1 MRGGFHTV
9 RLWDVA
15 SGQEKATLQGHTS
28 SVESVAFSPDGTTLA
43 SASDDRTVVLWEL
56 ASGQEKATFQGHTH
70 AVISVAFSPDGTTL
84 ASGSWDGTVLLWD
97 MSPYITTP
105 PVATPDS
112 TPLSRTE
119 VEATILGDAVESLTV
134 EFSRAI
140 SGRRP
145 DYAWSA
151 VTDSAGRAAL
161 SITSP
166 APPGV
171 SGFYRARA
179 RNPAGEIVS
188 QWNSIPLNRNR
199 RQILELTLGGDV
211 RMVAVE
217 RLDAAK
223 EGAASEGPAVS
234 GLSPNFPNP
243 FNSTTQIAYRLA
255 TPGPVRLEIYNA
267 LGQPVRTLIDQVQA
281 AGFYQVHWD
290 ALDQRGAAVA
300 AGVYLIRLYYP
311 DGVQS
316 RKLLC
321 LK

>member
-1 MRGGFHTV
+1 MWQGFLAFPFQEEWPQRVGSSWEVDEGGVSIRFGCGMWPAG
-9 RLWDVA
+9 RRR
-15 SGQEKATLQGHTS
+15 
-28 SVESVAFSPDGTTLA
+28 P
-43 SASDDRTVVLWEL
+43 
-56 ASGQEKATFQGHTH
+56 
-70 AVISVAFSPDGTTL
+70 
-84 ASGSWDGTVLLWD
+84 
-97 MSPYITTP
+97 PYITTP